1 MMMVKRKILKSLNQV
16 QGEYLKEEELASR
29 AGLTTDELRD
39 EIQAMREDGFVIES
53 SDRGYLLLKV
63 PNRLLPYQIQE
74 DLETGY
80 IGHDIHYFS
89 EVDSTNQV
97 AKELAEEG
105 APEGTIII
113 AEMQRRG
120 RGRRGK
126 KWLSPE
132 GGVWMTIILRP
143 EIPPA
148 KAPLLTLVTGV
159 AVARTL
165 QTECGLDVG
174 IKWPNDI
181 LIGDKK
187 VCGILTEAEADKGTL
202 DYVVVG
208 VGIDLNVDL
217 EEFPPELKNGATSL
231 QQELQR
237 EIYGAEVVQK
247 FLINFEELYE
257 KFKDDQFPEI
267 LSQWRRLSK
276 TIGRYVEVHKTG
288 RNVYGEA
295 VGITKDGILVLELD
309 DGSLRKIISGE
320 CIHLPRNH

>member
-16 QGEYLKEEELASR
+16 PGDYREEEELASQ
-29 AGLTTDELRD
+29 AGITTNEVRD
-39 EIQAMREDGFVIES
+39 VIQSMGDDGFVIEY
-53 SDRGYLLLKV
+53 SDRGYRILEI
-63 PNRLLPYQIQE
+63 PNRLLPYQIQV
-74 DLETGY
+74 DLETNY
-80 IGHDIHYFS
+80 IGRDILHFS

-97 AKELAEEG
+97 AKELAEKG

-113 AEMQRRG
+113 AEVQRRG

-126 KWLSPE
+126 RWLSPE
-132 GGVWMTIILRP
+132 GGVWMTILLRP
-143 EIPPA
+143 DIPPA

-187 VCGILTEAEADKGTL
+187 VCGILTEAEADRGKL

-208 VGIDLNVDL
+208 IGIDLNVDL
-217 EEFPPELKNGATSL
+217 KEFPPELKDGATSL
-231 QQELQR
+231 QHELQR
-237 EIYGAEVVQK
+237 EIYGVEVVQK

-257 KFKDDQFPEI
+257 KFKDGQFPEI
-267 LSQWRRLSK
+267 LSEWRRLSK
-276 TIGRYVEVHKTG
+276 TVGRYVEVHKKG
-288 RNVYGEA
+288 HIVYGEA

-309 DGSLRKIISGE
+309 DGSLRKVISGE